1 MITHLIDTNAVIAL
15 IGRKSDMLLS
25 RVMESD
31 EGSIGL
37 STVVMHELYYG
48 AYKSAKISYNLE
60 TLRLFMAD
68 FPAVG
73 FEREDALAAGEIRA
87 ALAAKGKPIGPY
99 DVLIAAQA
107 RSRDLA
113 LVTNNVGEFQRV
125 EGLCVEDWTVGR

>member
-15 IGRKSDMLLS
+15 IGRKSDALLK
-25 RVMESD
+25 RVVDSD

-37 STVVMHELYYG
+37 STIVMHELYYG

-73 FEREDALAAGEIRA
+73 FEREDALESGEIRA
-87 ALAAKGKPIGPY
+87 ALAAKGTPIGPY

-107 RSRDLA
+107 KTRN
-113 LVTNNVGEFQRV
+113 LVLITNNVGEFRRV
-125 EGLCVEDWTVGR
+125 DGLDVEDWTV

>member
-15 IGRKSDMLLS
+15 IGRKSDMLLA
-25 RVMESD
+25 RVMDSD

-68 FPAVG
+68 FPPVG
-73 FEREDALAAGEIRA
+73 FEREDALASGEIRA
-87 ALAAKGKPIGPY
+87 ALAAKGTPVGPY

-107 RSRDLA
+107 RSRDLV
-113 LVTNNVGEFQRV
+113 LVTNNVGEFRRV
-125 EGLCVEDWTVGR
+125 DGLRVEDWTVGR

>member
-15 IGRKSDMLLS
+15 ISRKFDALLK
-25 RVMESD
+25 RVVDSD

-37 STVVMHELYYG
+37 STIVMHELYYG
-48 AYKSAKISYNLE
+48 SYKSAKISYNLE

-73 FEREDALAAGEIRA
+73 FEREDALESGEIRA
-87 ALAAKGKPIGPY
+87 ALAAKGTPIGPY

-107 RSRDLA
+107 KTRDLV
-113 LVTNNVGEFQRV
+113 LITNNVGEFRRV
-125 EGLCVEDWTVGR
+125 DGLDVEDWTI

>member
-15 IGRKSDMLLS
+15 IGRNSETLLK
-25 RVMESD
+25 RVIDND

-68 FPAVG
+68 FSVIG
-73 FEREDALAAGEIRA
+73 FEQEDALAAGKIRA
-87 ALAAKGKPIGPY
+87 ALATKGTPIGPY

-107 RSRDLA
+107 RTRDLV
-113 LVTNNVGEFQRV
+113 LVTNNVGEFRRV
-125 EGLCVEDWTVGR
+125 DGLRVEDWTVGR

>member
-1 MITHLIDTNAVIAL
+1 VITHLIDTNAVIAL
-15 IGRKSDMLLS
+15 IGRKSEALLK
-25 RVMESD
+25 RVVDSD

-37 STVVMHELYYG
+37 STIVMHELYYG

-73 FEREDALAAGEIRA
+73 FEREDALESGEIRA
-87 ALAAKGKPIGPY
+87 ALAAKGTPIGPY

-107 RSRDLA
+107 KTRDLV
-113 LVTNNVGEFQRV
+113 LITNNVGEFRRV
-125 EGLCVEDWTVGR
+125 DGLDVEDWTA

>member
-15 IGRKSDMLLS
+15 IGRKSDALLK
-25 RVMESD
+25 RVVDSD

-37 STVVMHELYYG
+37 STIVMHELYYG
-48 AYKSAKISYNLE
+48 AYKSTKISYNLE

-73 FEREDALAAGEIRA
+73 FEREDALESGEIRA
-87 ALAAKGKPIGPY
+87 ALAAKGTPIGPY

-107 RSRDLA
+107 KTRDLV
-113 LVTNNVGEFQRV
+113 LITNNVGEFRRV
-125 EGLCVEDWTVGR
+125 DGLDVEDWTV

>member
-15 IGRKSDMLLS
+15 IGRKSEALLK
-25 RVMESD
+25 RVVGSD

-37 STVVMHELYYG
+37 STIVMHELYYG

-73 FEREDALAAGEIRA
+73 FEREDALASGEIRA
-87 ALAAKGKPIGPY
+87 ALAAKGTPIGPY
-99 DVLIAAQA
+99 EVLIAAQA
-107 RSRDLA
+107 KTRDLV
-113 LVTNNVGEFQRV
+113 LITNNVGEFRRV
-125 EGLCVEDWTVGR
+125 DGLDVEDWTA

>member
-15 IGRKSDMLLS
+15 IGRKSDMLLA
-25 RVMESD
+25 RLMESD

-73 FEREDALAAGEIRA
+73 FEREDARAAGEIRA

-107 RSRDLA
+107 RSRDLV

-125 EGLCVEDWTVGR
+125 EGLRVEDWTVGW

>member
-25 RVMESD
+25 RVMDSD

-37 STVVMHELYYG
+37 STIVMHELYYG

-68 FPAVG
+68 FPVIG
-73 FEREDALAAGEIRA
+73 FEREDALTAGDIRA
-87 ALAAKGKPIGPY
+87 ALAAKGRPIGPY

-107 RSRDLA
+107 RTRDLV

-125 EGLCVEDWTVGR
+125 DGLRVEDWTAGW

>member
-1 MITHLIDTNAVIAL
+1 MITHLLDTNAVIAL
-15 IGRKSDMLLS
+15 IGRKSDALLT
-25 RVMESD
+25 RVIGSD

-37 STVVMHELYYG
+37 STIVMHELYYG

-73 FEREDALAAGEIRA
+73 FEREDALASGEIRA
-87 ALAAKGKPIGPY
+87 ALAAKGTPIGPY

-107 RSRDLA
+107 KTRDLA
-113 LVTNNVGEFQRV
+113 LITNNVGEFRRV
-125 EGLCVEDWTVGR
+125 DGLRVEDWMV

>member
-15 IGRKSDMLLS
+15 IGRKSEALLK
-25 RVMESD
+25 RVVDSD

-37 STVVMHELYYG
+37 STIVMHELYYG

-73 FEREDALAAGEIRA
+73 FEREDALASGEIRA
-87 ALAAKGKPIGPY
+87 ALAAKGTPVGPY

-107 RSRDLA
+107 KTRDLV
-113 LVTNNVGEFQRV
+113 LITNNVGEFRRV
-125 EGLCVEDWTVGR
+125 DGLDVEDWTA

>member
-15 IGRKSDMLLS
+15 IGRKSEALLK
-25 RVMESD
+25 RVVGSD

-37 STVVMHELYYG
+37 STIVMHELYYG

-73 FEREDALAAGEIRA
+73 FEREDALASGEIRA
-87 ALAAKGKPIGPY
+87 ALAAKGTPVGPY

-107 RSRDLA
+107 KTRDLV
-113 LVTNNVGEFQRV
+113 LITNNVGEFRRV
-125 EGLCVEDWTVGR
+125 DGLDVEDWTA

>member
-15 IGRKSDMLLS
+15 IGRKSDMLLAH
-25 RVMESD
+25 VMDSD

-37 STVVMHELYYG
+37 SSIVMQDLYYG

-68 FPAVG
+68 FPTVG

-87 ALAAKGKPIGPY
+87 ALAAKGPPIGPY

-107 RSRDLA
+107 KTRDLV
-113 LVTNNVGEFQRV
+113 LISNNVGEFRRVDGLRV
-125 EGLCVEDWTVGR
+125 ENWTTGR

>member
-15 IGRKSDMLLS
+15 IGRKSEALLK
-25 RVMESD
+25 RVVDSD

-37 STVVMHELYYG
+37 STIVMHELYYG

-73 FEREDALAAGEIRA
+73 FEREDALASGEIRA
-87 ALAAKGKPIGPY
+87 ALAAKGTPIGPY

-107 RSRDLA
+107 KTRDLV
-113 LVTNNVGEFQRV
+113 LITNNVGEFRRV
-125 EGLCVEDWTVGR
+125 DGLDVEDWTA

>member
-15 IGRKSDMLLS
+15 IGRKSDMLLA
-25 RVMESD
+25 RVMGSD

-37 STVVMHELYYG
+37 SSIVMHELYYG

-87 ALAAKGKPIGPY
+87 ALAAKGTPIGPY

-107 RSRDLA
+107 RSRDLV
-113 LVTNNVGEFQRV
+113 LITNNVGEFRRV
-125 EGLCVEDWTVGR
+125 DGLRVEDWTVGR

>member
-15 IGRKSDMLLS
+15 IGRKSEALLK
-25 RVMESD
+25 RVVDSD

-48 AYKSAKISYNLE
+48 AYKSAKISHNLE

-73 FEREDALAAGEIRA
+73 FEREDALASGEIRA
-87 ALAAKGKPIGPY
+87 ALAAKGTPIGPY

-107 RSRDLA
+107 KTRDLV
-113 LVTNNVGEFQRV
+113 LITNNVGEFRRV
-125 EGLCVEDWTVGR
+125 DGLDVEDWTA

>member
-1 MITHLIDTNAVIAL
+1 VITHLIDTNAVIAL
-15 IGRKSDMLLS
+15 IGRKSEALLK
-25 RVMESD
+25 RVVDSD

-48 AYKSAKISYNLE
+48 AYKSAKISHNLE

-73 FEREDALAAGEIRA
+73 FEREDALASGEIRA
-87 ALAAKGKPIGPY
+87 ALAAKGTPIGPY

-107 RSRDLA
+107 KTRDLV
-113 LVTNNVGEFQRV
+113 LITNNVGEFRRV
-125 EGLCVEDWTVGR
+125 DGLDVEDWTA

>member
-15 IGRKSDMLLS
+15 IGRKSEMLLA
-25 RVMESD
+25 RVMGSD

-37 STVVMHELYYG
+37 SSIVMHELYYG

-60 TLRLFMAD
+60 TLRLFLAD

-87 ALAAKGKPIGPY
+87 ALAAKGTPIGPY

-107 RSRDLA
+107 RSRDLV
-113 LVTNNVGEFQRV
+113 LITNNVGEFRRV
-125 EGLCVEDWTVGR
+125 DGLRVEDWTVGR

>member
-15 IGRKSDMLLS
+15 IGRKSDALLK
-25 RVMESD
+25 RVVDSD

-37 STVVMHELYYG
+37 STIVMHELYYG

-73 FEREDALAAGEIRA
+73 FEREDALESGEIRA
-87 ALAAKGKPIGPY
+87 ALAAKGTPIGPY

-107 RSRDLA
+107 KTRDLV
-113 LVTNNVGEFQRV
+113 LITNNVGEFRRV
-125 EGLCVEDWTVGR
+125 DGLDVEDWTI

>member
-15 IGRKSDMLLS
+15 IGRKSGALLK
-25 RVMESD
+25 RVVDSD

-37 STVVMHELYYG
+37 STIVMHELYYF

-73 FEREDALAAGEIRA
+73 FEREDALASGEIRA
-87 ALAAKGKPIGPY
+87 ALAAKGTPIGPY

-107 RSRDLA
+107 KTRDLI
-113 LVTNNVGEFQRV
+113 LITNNVGEFRRV
-125 EGLCVEDWTVGR
+125 DGLDVEDWTV